1 MGLKIMPLRII
12 PMEMCSFL
20 HTFIIL
26 LPTSWVGARKKIKNI
41 NE

>member
-12 PMEMCSFL
+12 PMEMFSFL

-26 LPTSWVGARKKIKNI
+26 LPTS
-41 NE
+41 